1 MEKTGPKIYF
11 FEDNGE
17 KIDFRNF
24 LLKESGKYKSTA
36 EFQSHLL
43 KELDINIKGYI
54 YETRSNQDHIY
65 PYNSPTEDK
74 FRKIIDFLGY
84 KENRFEVKKLNG
96 TSLTDMGI
104 DDYLSKI
111 GDAILKKEKE
121 TGEKIKFSVPIIKEF
136 GSDGFYRMYAK
147 GYENK
152 KKIYNRMI
160 QLHPKYENIDF
171 QFQSQD
177 QRKDTRYLE
186 DFEKEIIQNSIL
198 YFLERNPMIG
208 ERLPYGINQH
218 VTDKLN
224 EELIKRNLAERTVQG
239 VHHHIRKIWNPEKQ
253 YKRKYTSPSV
263 SLITPST
270 KKLAS
275 LVNEKI
281 TDLEVALKTE
291 AGKDISKE
299 EIFKSKNYASN
310 KEHFLQ
316 KAAVG
321 HTNLLLF
328 LSEEK
333 NYKKYLGENLRL
345 YYVDFPDND
354 YEKDL
359 IKKYE
364 KKIKEYNAKDSKNDI
379 SDELSGFVGGWLR
392 CDMLFEKFGGG
403 FTVVEIKQ
411 NAIDD
416 AKFLNGTKACQQL
429 AAYSAV
435 VLDNLQRYNY
445 LNASIEDYEPYN
457 ETVDSVL
464 AAYQIEKQFVNH
476 LKKASNKTPVIIDKL
491 EVDEWIKLN
500 T

>member
-1 MEKTGPKIYF
+1 M
-11 FEDNGE
+11 
-17 KIDFRNF
+17 
-24 LLKESGKYKSTA
+24 
-36 EFQSHLL
+36 

-208 ERLPYGINQH
+208 ERLPYGIH
-218 VTDKLN
+218 VTIN
-224 EELIKRNLAERTVQG
+224 
-239 VHHHIRKIWNPEKQ
+239 
-253 YKRKYTSPSV
+253 
-263 SLITPST
+263 
-270 KKLAS
+270 
-275 LVNEKI
+275 
-281 TDLEVALKTE
+281 
-291 AGKDISKE
+291 
-299 EIFKSKNYASN
+299 
-310 KEHFLQ
+310 
-316 KAAVG
+316 
-321 HTNLLLF
+321 
-328 LSEEK
+328 
-333 NYKKYLGENLRL
+333 
-345 YYVDFPDND
+345 
-354 YEKDL
+354 
-359 IKKYE
+359 
-364 KKIKEYNAKDSKNDI
+364 
-379 SDELSGFVGGWLR
+379 
-392 CDMLFEKFGGG
+392 
-403 FTVVEIKQ
+403 
-411 NAIDD
+411 
-416 AKFLNGTKACQQL
+416 
-429 AAYSAV
+429 
-435 VLDNLQRYNY
+435 
-445 LNASIEDYEPYN
+445 
-457 ETVDSVL
+457 
-464 AAYQIEKQFVNH
+464 
-476 LKKASNKTPVIIDKL
+476 
-491 EVDEWIKLN
+491 
-500 T
+500 